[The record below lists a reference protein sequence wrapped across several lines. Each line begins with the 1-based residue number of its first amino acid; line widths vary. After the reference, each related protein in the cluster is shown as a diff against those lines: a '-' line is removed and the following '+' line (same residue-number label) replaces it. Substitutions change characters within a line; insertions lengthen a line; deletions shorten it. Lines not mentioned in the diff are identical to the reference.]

1 MGLGDEIMT
10 TGFARLA
17 KDAHPDAQ
25 IIIGN
30 KEKNLIYD
38 HLIFKNNPNITKEK
52 DIKLSMKTVWIETY
66 PQKRPYI
73 KRWDENK
80 IYWNNNFRTVRG
92 DLFFDNFE
100 IKKADEI
107 IKDIQKKKNMNKK
120 IIFIE
125 PSRKIK
131 EYNKNNLDNTL
142 MGEPNKCWVYDRWQE
157 VIYKLRDKCI
167 FIQSLHKDSKKL
179 EGVYGF
185 KSDFRI
191 ACSVMSLCDL
201 FLGWEGGFSHAA
213 AALKKKGVVLF
224 GGWIHPNLTGYD
236 DHLNIYCD
244 IKGSPCGN
252 KNYCEHCE
260 KCRKLITVD
269 QVVGRLNQII

>member
-1 MGLGDEIMT
+1 M
-10 TGFARLA
+10 
-17 KDAHPDAQ
+17 
-25 IIIGN
+25 
-30 KEKNLIYD
+30 
-38 HLIFKNNPNITKEK
+38 
-52 DIKLSMKTVWIETY
+52 
-66 PQKRPYI
+66 
-73 KRWDENK
+73 
-80 IYWNNNFRTVRG
+80 RG
-92 DLFFDNFE
+92 DLFFDM
-100 IKKADEI
+100 DEI
-107 IKDIQKKKNMNKK
+107 LKANEIMNNIKEKININKK

-131 EYNKNNLDNTL
+131 EYNKNELKNTQ
-142 MGEPNKCWVYDRWQE
+142 MGESNKHWIHERWQE
-157 VIYKLRDKCI
+157 VIYRFKDKCI